1 MKDSIRRIIL
11 YIIIVYLDKL
21 GRDWGLKGEGLGVLW
36 ERLGVLWERVLTFLT
51 ICDIIIITKR
61 SDVFM
66 QKIVQKKADKK
77 VYKTN
82 EFIQKARFDLTLT
95 QQKLI
100 LYAISKINKSS
111 ENFEKIKINLKEFQD
126 ICNVTHKDY
135 TGLKQD
141 LTDINKKCW
150 WITIAR
156 EGKEIDC
163 LVQWFSL
170 IEIEKDSGIIRLE
183 FHQNLKP
190 YLLELSDRFYT
201 SYELQNVLS
210 FKSAYSIR
218 LYELFKSLS
227 NNESWFFTVDS
238 LKEYLNCQEKYAV
251 FKDFRKWVLDPSLK
265 EINNYSDLV
274 ITYTTEKN
282 GRKISRVIFS
292 IAKKSDI
299 KQQLEQQIKQ
309 LLNCDT
315 EEEEEE
321 KEWINPNLELYS
333 SACNDEFTNDEIA
346 LLSVI
351 IRPELLP
358 TDQFGNS
365 GAIYKYLLR
374 KYLEMNCESQH
385 TEIKNR
391 FKYLKKMIEKDF
403 EE

>member
-1 MKDSIRRIIL
+1 MKWDRLVIL
-11 YIIIVYLDKL
+11 CD
-21 GRDWGLKGEGLGVLW
+21 
-36 ERLGVLWERVLTFLT
+36 RVLTFVT

-61 SDVFM
+61 SDISM

-100 LYAISKINKSS
+100 LFAISKINKSS
-111 ENFEKIKINLKEFQD
+111 ENFEKIQINLKEFQD
-126 ICNVTHKDY
+126 ICNVTHNNY

-150 WITIAR
+150 WVTVKDENNMVA
-156 EGKEIDC
+156 DC
-163 LVQWFSL
+163 LVQWFSFIKVYKDTSV
-170 IEIEKDSGIIRLE
+170 IELE
-183 FHQNLKP
+183 FHQVLKP

-238 LKEYLNCQEKYAV
+238 LKEYLNCQEKYSV
-251 FKDFRKWVLDPSLK
+251 FKDFKRRILDPSLK
-265 EINNYSDLV
+265 EINHYSDLV
-274 ITYTTEKN
+274 ITYKTEKN
-282 GRKISRVIFS
+282 GRKISRVVFS
-292 IAKKSDI
+292 IAKKSEI
-299 KQQLEQQIKQ
+299 EQQIEQQIKQ
-309 LLNCDT
+309 LINCDT
-315 EEEEEE
+315 EEEEEEE

-333 SACNDEFTNDEIA
+333 SACNDEFTEDEIA

-351 IRPELLP
+351 IRPEVLP
-358 TDQFGNS
+358 IDQLGNS

-403 EE
+403 AE

>member
-1 MKDSIRRIIL
+1 MK
-11 YIIIVYLDKL
+11 
-21 GRDWGLKGEGLGVLW
+21 W
-36 ERLGVLWERVLTFLT
+36 ERLVILWERVLTFLA
-51 ICDIIIITKR
+51 ICDIVIITKR
-61 SDVFM
+61 SDFYM

-111 ENFEKIKINLKEFQD
+111 ENFEKIQINLKEFQD
-126 ICNVTHKDY
+126 ICNVTHNNY

-150 WITIAR
+150 WVTVKDENNRVA
-156 EGKEIDC
+156 DC
-163 LVQWFSL
+163 LVQWFSFVKVYKDTSI
-170 IEIEKDSGIIRLE
+170 IELE
-183 FHQNLKP
+183 FHQILKP

-238 LKEYLNCQEKYAV
+238 LKEYLNCQEKYSV

-265 EINNYSDLV
+265 EINHYSDLV
-274 ITYTTEKN
+274 ITYKTEKN

-292 IAKKSDI
+292 IAKKSDM
-299 KQQLEQQIKQ
+299 QQQIKQ
-309 LLNCDT
+309 LLNSYAAAEEK
-315 EEEEEE
+315 EEEEDDD
-321 KEWINPNLELYS
+321 EWINPNLALYS
-333 SACNDEFTNDEIA
+333 SACNDEFNSDEIG

-358 TDQFGNS
+358 DNQFGNS
-365 GAIYKYLLR
+365 GAIYKYLMR

-403 EE
+403 EEE

>member
-1 MKDSIRRIIL
+1 
-11 YIIIVYLDKL
+11 
-21 GRDWGLKGEGLGVLW
+21 
-36 ERLGVLWERVLTFLT
+36 
-51 ICDIIIITKR
+51 
-61 SDVFM
+61 M

-95 QQKLI
+95 QQKLV
-100 LYAISKINKSS
+100 LYAISKINKAS

-238 LKEYLNCQEKYAV
+238 LKEYLNCQEKYPV

-265 EINNYSDLV
+265 EINHYSDLLV
-274 ITYTTEKN
+274 TYTTEKN
-282 GRKISRVIFS
+282 GRKIAKVIFS
-292 IAKKSDI
+292 ITKKSEI
-299 KQQLEQQIKQ
+299 QQQIKQ
-309 LLNCDT
+309 LINCETEEDDT
-315 EEEEEE
+315 EEEWE
-321 KEWINPNLELYS
+321 NPNLALYS
-333 SACNDEFTNDEIA
+333 SACNDEFTEDEIG

-351 IRPELLP
+351 VRPEMLP
-358 TDQFGNS
+358 INQFGNS

>member
-1 MKDSIRRIIL
+1 
-11 YIIIVYLDKL
+11 
-21 GRDWGLKGEGLGVLW
+21 
-36 ERLGVLWERVLTFLT
+36 
-51 ICDIIIITKR
+51 
-61 SDVFM
+61 M

-100 LYAISKINKSS
+100 LFAISKINKSS
-111 ENFEKIKINLKEFQD
+111 ENFEKITINLKEFQD

-150 WITIAR
+150 WVTVKDENNRVA
-156 EGKEIDC
+156 DC
-163 LVQWFSL
+163 LVQWFSFVKVYKDTSI
-170 IEIEKDSGIIRLE
+170 IELE
-183 FHQNLKP
+183 FHQILKP

-238 LKEYLNCQEKYAV
+238 LKEYLNCQEKYPV
-251 FKDFRKWVLDPSLK
+251 FKDFKKRILEPCLT
-265 EINNYSDLV
+265 EINQCSDLF

-282 GRKISRVIFS
+282 GRKIEKVVFS

-299 KQQLEQQIKQ
+299 QQQIEQQIKQ
-309 LLNCDT
+309 LINCDT
-315 EEEEEE
+315 EEEEEEEKE

-358 TDQFGNS
+358 DNQLGNS

-403 EE
+403 EEE

>member
-1 MKDSIRRIIL
+1 
-11 YIIIVYLDKL
+11 
-21 GRDWGLKGEGLGVLW
+21 
-36 ERLGVLWERVLTFLT
+36 
-51 ICDIIIITKR
+51 
-61 SDVFM
+61 M

-126 ICNVTHKDY
+126 ICNVTHNNY

-150 WITIAR
+150 WVTVKDENNMVA
-156 EGKEIDC
+156 DC
-163 LVQWFSL
+163 LVQWFSFIKVYKDTSV
-170 IEIEKDSGIIRLE
+170 IELE
-183 FHQNLKP
+183 FHQVLKP

-238 LKEYLNCQEKYAV
+238 LKEYLNCQEKYSV

-265 EINNYSDLV
+265 EINHYSDLF
-274 ITYTTEKN
+274 ITYKTEKN

-292 IAKKSDI
+292 IAKKSDM
-299 KQQLEQQIKQ
+299 QQQIKQ
-309 LLNCDT
+309 LLNSYAAA
-315 EEEEEE
+315 EE
-321 KEWINPNLELYS
+321 KEEDDDDEWINPNLALYS
-333 SACNDEFTNDEIA
+333 SACNDEFNSDEIG

-358 TDQFGNS
+358 DNQFGNS
-365 GAIYKYLLR
+365 GAIYKYLMR

-403 EE
+403 DEE

>member
-1 MKDSIRRIIL
+1 
-11 YIIIVYLDKL
+11 
-21 GRDWGLKGEGLGVLW
+21 
-36 ERLGVLWERVLTFLT
+36 
-51 ICDIIIITKR
+51 
-61 SDVFM
+61 M

-100 LYAISKINKSS
+100 LFAISKINKSS
-111 ENFEKIKINLKEFQD
+111 ENFEKITINLKEFQD

-238 LKEYLNCQEKYAV
+238 LKEYLNCQEKYSV

-265 EINNYSDLV
+265 EINNYSDLF

-282 GRKISRVIFS
+282 GRKIEKVVFS

-299 KQQLEQQIKQ
+299 QQQLEQQFKQ
-309 LLNCDT
+309 LINCDT
-315 EEEEEE
+315 EDDDE
-321 KEWINPNLELYS
+321 KEEWINPNLELYS

-358 TDQFGNS
+358 DNQLGNS

-403 EE
+403 AEE

>member
-1 MKDSIRRIIL
+1 
-11 YIIIVYLDKL
+11 
-21 GRDWGLKGEGLGVLW
+21 
-36 ERLGVLWERVLTFLT
+36 
-51 ICDIIIITKR
+51 
-61 SDVFM
+61 M

-156 EGKEIDC
+156 EGKEIEC

-251 FKDFRKWVLDPSLK
+251 FKDFKRRILDPSLK
-265 EINNYSDLV
+265 EINHYSDLV
-274 ITYTTEKN
+274 ITYKTEKN
-282 GRKISRVIFS
+282 GRKISRVVFS
-292 IAKKSDI
+292 IAKKSEI
-299 KQQLEQQIKQ
+299 QQQIKQ
-309 LLNCDT
+309 LLNSYAA
-315 EEEEEE
+315 EE
-321 KEWINPNLELYS
+321 KEEDDDEWINPNLALYS
-333 SACNDEFTNDEIA
+333 SACNDEFNSDEIG

-358 TDQFGNS
+358 DNQFGNS

>member
-1 MKDSIRRIIL
+1 
-11 YIIIVYLDKL
+11 
-21 GRDWGLKGEGLGVLW
+21 
-36 ERLGVLWERVLTFLT
+36 
-51 ICDIIIITKR
+51 
-61 SDVFM
+61 M

-156 EGKEIDC
+156 EGKEIEC

-210 FKSAYSIR
+210 FKSAYS
-218 LYELFKSLS
+218 F
-227 NNESWFFTVDS
+227 
-238 LKEYLNCQEKYAV
+238 AV
-251 FKDFRKWVLDPSLK
+251 
-265 EINNYSDLV
+265 
-274 ITYTTEKN
+274 
-282 GRKISRVIFS
+282 
-292 IAKKSDI
+292 
-299 KQQLEQQIKQ
+299 
-309 LLNCDT
+309 
-315 EEEEEE
+315 
-321 KEWINPNLELYS
+321 
-333 SACNDEFTNDEIA
+333 
-346 LLSVI
+346 
-351 IRPELLP
+351 
-358 TDQFGNS
+358 
-365 GAIYKYLLR
+365 
-374 KYLEMNCESQH
+374 
-385 TEIKNR
+385 
-391 FKYLKKMIEKDF
+391 
-403 EE
+403 

>member
-1 MKDSIRRIIL
+1 
-11 YIIIVYLDKL
+11 
-21 GRDWGLKGEGLGVLW
+21 
-36 ERLGVLWERVLTFLT
+36 
-51 ICDIIIITKR
+51 
-61 SDVFM
+61 M

-135 TGLKQD
+135 AGLKQD

-156 EGKEIDC
+156 EGKEIEC

-238 LKEYLNCQEKYAV
+238 LKEYLNCQEKYSV
-251 FKDFRKWVLDPSLK
+251 FKDFKRRILDPSLK
-265 EINNYSDLV
+265 EINHYSDLV
-274 ITYTTEKN
+274 ITYKTEKN

-292 IAKKSDI
+292 IAKKSEI
-299 KQQLEQQIKQ
+299 EQQIKQ
-309 LLNCDT
+309 LLNSYA
-315 EEEEEE
+315 EEEEE
-321 KEWINPNLELYS
+321 KEEDDDDEWINPNLALYS
-333 SACNDEFTNDEIA
+333 SACNDEFNSDEIG

-358 TDQFGNS
+358 DNQFGNS
-365 GAIYKYLLR
+365 GAIYKYLMR

-385 TEIKNR
+385 KEIQNR
-391 FKYLKKMIEKDF
+391 FKYLKKMIERDF

>member
-1 MKDSIRRIIL
+1 MK
-11 YIIIVYLDKL
+11 
-21 GRDWGLKGEGLGVLW
+21 W
-36 ERLGVLWERVLTFLT
+36 ERLVILWERVLTFLA
-51 ICDIIIITKR
+51 ICDIVIITKR
-61 SDVFM
+61 SDFYM

-111 ENFEKIKINLKEFQD
+111 ENFEKIQINLKEFQD
-126 ICNVTHKDY
+126 ICNVTHNNY

-150 WITIAR
+150 WVTVKDENNRVA
-156 EGKEIDC
+156 DC
-163 LVQWFSL
+163 LVQWFSFVKVYKDTSI
-170 IEIEKDSGIIRLE
+170 IELE
-183 FHQNLKP
+183 FHQILKP

-265 EINNYSDLV
+265 EINHYSDLV
-274 ITYTTEKN
+274 ITYKTEKN

-292 IAKKSDI
+292 IAKKSEI
-299 KQQLEQQIKQ
+299 EQQIKQ
-309 LLNCDT
+309 LLNSYAEAEEK
-315 EEEEEE
+315 EEEEEDDD
-321 KEWINPNLELYS
+321 EWINPNLALYS
-333 SACNDEFTNDEIA
+333 SACNDEFNSDEIG

-358 TDQFGNS
+358 DNQFGNS
-365 GAIYKYLLR
+365 GAIYKYLMR

>member
-1 MKDSIRRIIL
+1 
-11 YIIIVYLDKL
+11 
-21 GRDWGLKGEGLGVLW
+21 
-36 ERLGVLWERVLTFLT
+36 
-51 ICDIIIITKR
+51 
-61 SDVFM
+61 M

-156 EGKEIDC
+156 EGKEIEC

-251 FKDFRKWVLDPSLK
+251 FKDFKRRILDPSLK
-265 EINNYSDLV
+265 EINHYSDLV
-274 ITYTTEKN
+274 ITYKTEKN

-292 IAKKSDI
+292 IAKKSEI
-299 KQQLEQQIKQ
+299 QQQIKQ
-309 LLNCDT
+309 LLNSYA

-321 KEWINPNLELYS
+321 EEEWINPNLALYS
-333 SACNDEFTNDEIA
+333 SACNDEFNSDEIG

-351 IRPELLP
+351 IRPEMLP
-358 TDQFGNS
+358 DNQFGNS

-403 EE
+403 EEE